1 MNDESGNRYL
11 VSNNH
16 VIGRSNDAQPG
27 DPIVQ
32 PGTLDFTGTEL
43 TALPTLADLTQI
55 IQIAE
60 LTASVPLRWR
70 TSTNVPINTV
80 DAAIGM
86 LTNSGRGLIELERLC
101 YAGNISGVAE
111 PYELDP
117 ATGALQGSAQ
127 VYKVGRTTGFTE
139 GVVTNVLG
147 TTNIPYPGGVAYF
160 NNQIII
166 QATPDNVGPFSD
178 NGDSGSGVIND
189 RHELVGLLF
198 AGSALQPLVN
208 PIDSVVPSLRSVTG
222 IPSLQVIVS

>member
-1 MNDESGNRYL
+1 M
-11 VSNNH
+11 
-16 VIGRSNDAQPG
+16 
-27 DPIVQ
+27 
-32 PGTLDFTGTEL
+32 

-101 YAGNISGVAE
+101 YAGNILGVAE

-178 NGDSGSGVIND
+178 NGDSGSGVIKTGMNLWACPS
-189 RHELVGLLF
+189 RGAPCKPWSILLI
-198 AGSALQPLVN
+198 ALCP
-208 PIDSVVPSLRSVTG
+208 RSDLL
-222 IPSLQVIVS
+222 PEFPACK